1 MFNVEKYLIPG
12 NRSKPIAPLKSQQSK
27 THIYIFKTQNF
38 LPGRKIAS
46 RNSTYIQPIR
56 HGGLLGLKW
65 IFTVN
70 KPLLEFN
77 FTSLYSILCSSLR
90 DISDDCRQVAVS
102 IVLPIAEFICHDH
115 LFRGIEIAQ
124 LAWALIKGLSYL
136 RI

>member
-1 MFNVEKYLIPG
+1 MLVLARSGPRFGNFASPGPGPTGFGPLIPT
-12 NRSKPIAPLKSQQSK
+12 SDADIW
-27 THIYIFKTQNF
+27 
-38 LPGRKIAS
+38 
-46 RNSTYIQPIR
+46 PIR

-90 DISDDCRQVAVS
+90 DLSDDCRQVAVS

-124 LAWALIKGLSYL
+124 LAWALIKGKILKFHTEYQ
-136 RI
+136 

>member
-1 MFNVEKYLIPG
+1 MIP
-12 NRSKPIAPLKSQQSK
+12 
-27 THIYIFKTQNF
+27 
-38 LPGRKIAS
+38 AS
-46 RNSTYIQPIR
+46 DADIWPIR

-90 DISDDCRQVAVS
+90 DLSDDCRQVAVS

-124 LAWALIKGLSYL
+124 LAWALIKGKIFHPGYPVIVGEPLKEAWL
-136 RI
+136 T

>member
-1 MFNVEKYLIPG
+1 MIP
-12 NRSKPIAPLKSQQSK
+12 
-27 THIYIFKTQNF
+27 
-38 LPGRKIAS
+38 AS
-46 RNSTYIQPIR
+46 DADIWPIR

-90 DISDDCRQVAVS
+90 DLSDDCRQVAVS

-124 LAWALIKGLSYL
+124 LAWALIKGKILKFHT
-136 RI
+136 RITIKKV